1 MKSKKKMLNKR
12 IIKVTWTSKII
23 LFQIRKQIKKIMKII
38 IIIKLIKNLNA
49 NHHLFPDNS
58 KAINSLLMTSLKLS
72 IKIQK

>member
-38 IIIKLIKNLNA
+38 IIKFIKNLNA
-49 NHHLFPDNS
+49 NHHLFLDNS